1 MGHSKHLDG
10 WTFKVRRGCCSQK
23 RRTGPPIYASG
34 AKKKIYIYLLSGY
47 CVRCIALWF
56 CICLDDFFCM
66 LGLVFGPAFQQNEA
80 SLMSE
85 SDTPKN
91 STHFSCTLAWCVC
104 TRTYMQIIISRK
116 NFIFIKLVTK
126 KTSFLTFWRV
136 NLILVKFFKN
146 KLQSFI

>member
-1 MGHSKHLDG
+1 MAEHSRSDVDAVARSG
-10 WTFKVRRGCCSQK
+10 ERGLQYMLLGQK
-23 RRTGPPIYASG
+23 
-34 AKKKIYIYLLSGY
+34 KLYIYLLSGY

-104 TRTYMQIIISRK
+104 ITRTHSSSDYSAIWRNTQIPLK
-116 NFIFIKLVTK
+116 YFG
-126 KTSFLTFWRV
+126 
-136 NLILVKFFKN
+136 
-146 KLQSFI
+146 LQCAAYLCEGTGCC